1 MNPPSSNPTDDPL
14 SEITGLDPLSDS
26 KTEPNFNS
34 QMDLS
39 AIMNSMQSGAP
50 NQEENSAAPKSEP
63 MATNQSEMPSI
74 ALPKSEPIKTE
85 SPMDIVTSSAEPPK
99 AEFPKMEQMEA
110 KMEPQ

>member
-1 MNPPSSNPTDDPL
+1 MNPPTSNPSDDPL

-50 NQEENSAAPKSEP
+50 NQEDNSTAPKSEP
-63 MATNQSEMPSI
+63 MATNQSEMPSM
-74 ALPKSEPIKTE
+74 PKNEPIKTE
-85 SPMDIVTSSAEPPK
+85 SPMDIATSSAEPPK

-110 KMEPQ
+110 KMEPQN